1 MGSSTARCSHSLRGV
16 RFESWAYQIHSS
28 RGRAHVLVAF
38 TSFAKQ
44 VSTSLINKKIKKILK
59 YFALPFYLH
68 EMIIASFFFFCP
80 WNIAHHLCISISVS
94 HILYG
99 ASVIIFARKI
109 TCLFIINHIIWV
121 FIDVWRT
128 FFDMLF
134 CFGSIYIY
142 IYIYI
147 CTCIFSCL
155 FSA

>member
-68 EMIIASFFFFCP
+68 EMIIASFFFFAP
-80 WNIAHHLCISISVS
+80 ETL
-94 HILYG
+94 HITFVL
-99 ASVIIFARKI
+99 ASVF
-109 TCLFIINHIIWV
+109 
-121 FIDVWRT
+121 RT
-128 FFDMLF
+128 FYMGLL
-134 CFGSIYIY
+134 SLYLLERLLA
-142 IYIYI
+142 
-147 CTCIFSCL
+147 CL
-155 FSA
+155 L